1 MSPHQKSRCPAGHRA
16 VEMLG
21 SKITD
26 LMFYFILIRSLRQQG
41 ELSSVQYQLPTFKLN
56 NSFNGQ
62 SKETK
67 VVKLISSL
75 FFDKVKLKI
84 YRNIFFCIFHHYTL
98 CLWTMAH
105 LQCFLSLIVK
115 DLLIKYKWKQTYK
128 VTLLLWNDIHLSLDL
143 HILM

>member
-16 VEMLG
+16 VVMLG

-75 FFDKVKLKI
+75 FFDKVKLKFTEI
-84 YRNIFFCIFHHYTL
+84 IFLYFPS
-98 CLWTMAH
+98 
-105 LQCFLSLIVK
+105 LQIVPVNYSTSSMFLIPHCKRL
-115 DLLIKYKWKQTYK
+115 TYK
-128 VTLLLWNDIHLSLDL
+128 I
-143 HILM
+143 